1 MKTADGYE
9 VAFGNGANS
18 YVVWNTDVNGN
29 FTSAATPVL
38 SSANPTQAIEL
49 AGIETNFG
57 ETFAGLT
64 GATATTLATGAG
76 TTGATTLA
84 ELEVT
89 GKDRRPATCTS

>member
-49 AGIETNFG
+49 AGIETNFD
-57 ETFAGLT
+57 ESFAGLI
-64 GATATTLATGAG
+64 GATATTIATPAVAG
-76 TTGATTLA
+76 
-84 ELEVT
+84 VT
-89 GKDRRPATCTS
+89 GRQPWPSSRSVVRRLATCTS